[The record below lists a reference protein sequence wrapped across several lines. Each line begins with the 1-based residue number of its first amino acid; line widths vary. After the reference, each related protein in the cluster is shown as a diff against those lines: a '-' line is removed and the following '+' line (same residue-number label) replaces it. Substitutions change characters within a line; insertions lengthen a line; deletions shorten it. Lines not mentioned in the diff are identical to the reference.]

1 MRFVSL
7 SVESFR
13 AIKRAQIAFGPG
25 LNVLYGPNDL
35 GKSTLATAIQA
46 ALLVMPSSSEGE
58 SYTPWFADLTPRVTL
73 TFLDDKGFYWRVK
86 KAFRGEETAEL
97 SGSKDG
103 TNFKPDCKGREVDGK
118 LREILAWGIPAP
130 GGKGAPRGLPVS
142 FLSQAL
148 LAPQTDVDGILGQ
161 TLADDTAMSGK
172 LRLNAALATLAQD
185 PLFKKVLDAAQA
197 EFVKNFT
204 ATGRIKKPSPVWTA
218 SEEIKKLQ
226 AEQALV
232 SQQLQASSLV
242 EAEVNAKREQHTQAL
257 AALAEAKAA
266 LAEVQRRLE
275 LARARQAAQEKVDAA
290 QAEVAKLDAHAARVA
305 ALEADLRALEG
316 SVTKATESLQ
326 AAQEKRT
333 TSEAALR
340 KAEEAHRA
348 ATSEDGAR
356 QRALQRA
363 QLEKKALELRAALQA
378 AEARKEKISA
388 AIAAAEAADKAQAAT
403 RAAAAEVTKSQK
415 ALAAAQQKLEG
426 AAAEVE
432 LARAIHAYG
441 RWRVASTQ
449 AAEAG
454 KAGALAA
461 AKRVEAAAK
470 EAQAAALEA
479 AQREEQERLERRQE
493 LLPPAV
499 EARALAELDHA
510 LAVAEAALGGGL
522 SVSVRTRGQMVVCAE
537 IDGKAEGSRDELPP
551 HASLEAQRTVKL
563 AVGKNV
569 EIDVTAGSPE
579 KRRAVEALRERW
591 SVQGAPALERAG
603 AATMAEL
610 TKAVAAHAV
619 EQQALATQAQAVDKL
634 HAEAANLREQALRF
648 DDQVSRAGAD
658 PAELLRMKEL
668 IGDTQEA
675 ILAAAFDKLG
685 KNWEAQAEALR
696 SSTAK
701 KHEAAKAEASAAEQA
716 SKLADYKK
724 GEADKAHK
732 AQAELAKALA
742 ALLGTGEPRSLL
754 QAVQAECAQ
763 LLAQEREAKEA
774 LQAQAQGATGEVAR
788 AQKGLEAAA
797 AALAAAGAA
806 VDEAGQAL
814 DAARALFHGRAGEVA
829 QAKEHLAA
837 LDRAGAEQE
846 LQQRKAELA
855 AVPAA
860 APASAGDLAAAAQVV
875 AEAERAL
882 DRVKQELHTS
892 EGALSKVGGAA
903 LAEEAA
909 RMEEALKAARQ
920 REAELSV
927 DAAAWRLLQE
937 TLRAVENEE
946 GAHLGRALAQPLER
960 RFRELTGGRYEGLR
974 MGPGLETEGV
984 AVAGANTGEED
995 VVGALSVGT
1004 RDQLATL
1011 VRLTI
1016 AQQLKTAIVLD
1027 DHLVH
1032 TDAVRLKWFVEAFL
1046 KTALESQVVVLT
1058 CKAGDYL
1065 EAGDLEGGEAVRD
1078 VAGGRVRVVDVGRV
1092 VERWGAQDASAP
1104 GSA

>member
-1 MRFVSL
+1 MRLVSL
-7 SVESFR
+7 AVESFR
-13 AIKRAQIAFGPG
+13 AIKRAQLAFGPG

-46 ALLVMPSSSEGE
+46 ALLVMPGSAEAD
-58 SYTPWFADLTPRVTL
+58 SYTPWYADATPRVSL
-73 TFLDDKGFYWRVK
+73 TFVDDKGLHWRVK

-97 SGSKDG
+97 SVSKDG
-103 TNFKPDCKGREVDGK
+103 LDYKPDCKGREVDGK
-118 LREILAWGIPAP
+118 LRELLAWGIPAP

-161 TLADDTAMSGK
+161 TLADDTAVNGK

-185 PLFKKVLDAAQA
+185 PLFKKVLDTAQA
-197 EFVKNFT
+197 ELSANLT
-204 ATGRIKKPSPVWTA
+204 ATGKPKKGSPLWLLG
-218 SEEIKKLQ
+218 ELIKKLQ
-226 AEQALV
+226 GELAV
-232 SQQLQASSLV
+232 VRQQLESSQAV
-242 EAEVNAKREQHTQAL
+242 EQEVNAKREQHTRAL
-257 AALAEAKAA
+257 AQLAEAKAA
-266 LAEVQRRLE
+266 LAEVERRLE
-275 LARARQAAQEKVDAA
+275 VARARAAAQEKVEAA
-290 QAEVAKLDAHAARVA
+290 QAEVAKLDSLAARVA
-305 ALEADLRALEG
+305 ALEADQRPLEV
-316 SVTKATESLQ
+316 SVSKATKGLE
-326 AAQEKRT
+326 AAQEQRAA
-333 TSEAALR
+333 SEAALR

-356 QRALQRA
+356 QRALQQA
-363 QLEKKALELRAALQA
+363 QLEARQSQLKAALQA
-378 AEARKEKISA
+378 AEARKEKVSA
-388 AIAAAEAADKAQAAT
+388 AIAAAELAEKAQATA
-403 RAAAAEVTKSQK
+403 RAAAAEASKSQK

-432 LARAIHAYG
+432 LARAIHAHG

-461 AKRVEAAAK
+461 AKRTEAAAK

-479 AQREEQERLERRQE
+479 TQREEQERLERRQA

-499 EARALAELDHA
+499 EARALAELDQA

-522 SVSVRTRGQMVVCAE
+522 SVSVRTRGQMVVRAE
-537 IDGKAEGSRDELPP
+537 IDGKSEGSRDELPP
-551 HASLEAQRTVKL
+551 QASLEAQRTVKL
-563 AVGKNV
+563 SVGKNV
-569 EIDVTAGSPE
+569 DLEITAGSPE

-603 AATMAEL
+603 VATMAAL
-610 TKAVAAHAV
+610 TKAVAAQAA

-634 HAEAANLREQALRF
+634 HAEAGSLREQALRF
-648 DDQVSRAGAD
+648 DDQVSHAGAD
-658 PAELLRMKEL
+658 PAELLRMKAL

-675 ILAAAFDKLG
+675 LLAASFDKLG
-685 KNWEAQAEALR
+685 KSWEAQAEALR
-696 SSTAK
+696 ASTAK
-701 KHEAAKAEASAAEQA
+701 KHEAGKAETSAAEQA
-716 SKLADYKK
+716 VKLADYKK
-724 GEADKAHK
+724 GEADKDHK
-732 AQAELAKALA
+732 AKTEQTKALA
-742 ALLGTGEPRSLL
+742 TALGEGEPRSLL

-763 LLAQEREAKEA
+763 LFAQEEETQEA
-774 LQAQAQGATGEVAR
+774 LQGQAQGASGEVAR
-788 AQKGLEAAA
+788 SLKGVEAAHA
-797 AALAAAGAA
+797 SLAAADAA
-806 VDEAGQAL
+806 VAAASKAL
-814 DAARALFHGRAGEVA
+814 EAARALFHGRAGEVV
-829 QAKEHLAA
+829 QAKEHLAG
-837 LDRAGAEQE
+837 LDRAGAGQA

-860 APASAGDLAAAAQVV
+860 GTASEADHAAAGQVV

-882 DRVKQELHTS
+882 ERVKQELHTS
-892 EGALSKVGGAA
+892 EGALSTVGGAA
-903 LAEEAA
+903 LADEAA
-909 RMEEALKAARQ
+909 RMEEALKVARQ
-920 REAELSV
+920 REAELST

-1092 VERWGAQDASAP
+1092 VERWG
-1104 GSA
+1104 